1 MKKVEQNKDWEDE
14 MKEMA
19 PWLPLNGFYFQKME
33 APKDY
38 FETFEKHLNEKI
50 KSGKE
55 KNIGFTRL
63 QPIMVMAAGILL
75 LIFIGKYHW
84 FSAIENNIEEE
95 YDISTLSKE
104 EADLWLKEEAI
115 ISKLDLQLYVEG
127 LTLTESEK

>member
-1 MKKVEQNKDWEDE
+1 MKKVEKNKDWEDE

-19 PWLPLNGFYFQKME
+19 PWLPLNGSYFQKIE
-33 APKDY
+33 APNDY

-50 KSGKE
+50 KVGKE
-55 KNIGFTRL
+55 KNNGFPRL
-63 QPIMVMAAGILL
+63 RPIMIMAAGVLL
-75 LIFIGKYHW
+75 LIFIGKYFW
-84 FSAIENNIEEE
+84 FSAIENIKKE

-115 ISKLDLQLYVEG
+115 ISELDLQLYVDG